1 MSQYVIRGGREGRER
16 LQLLARVLQPTTAA
30 LFDRL
35 ALADGRT
42 CLDVGCGSGD
52 TTIELARRVGPGG
65 RALGIDI
72 DEVKIALAQEDAAA
86 RNVGNVAFAVAD
98 IRAGLEGESF
108 DVVYSRFLLTHL
120 SDPLGAVKD
129 FQRHLAPGGRVA
141 VEDIDFSGHFAY
153 PPSDAF
159 ERYRAWYCALVRR
172 RGGDP
177 DIGPRLPLLLK
188 KSGFADI
195 GVNVVQPVGLVGEV
209 KLLDPVTLE
218 NIAEAIVRD
227 GLADR
232 GEVDATV
239 RELYDVAADPDT
251 LRGAPRIVQAW
262 GVRAS

>member
-1 MSQYVIRGGREGRER
+1 M
-16 LQLLARVLQPTTAA
+16 LQPTTGT

-42 CLDVGCGSGD
+42 CLDAGCGSGD

-72 DEVKIALAQEDAAA
+72 DEVKIALARADAAA
-86 RNVGNVAFAVAD
+86 RGVDNVAFAVAD
-98 IRAGLEGESF
+98 IRAGFDGGTF

-120 SDPLGAVKD
+120 TDPAAALRA
-129 FQRHLAPGGRVA
+129 FHRHLVAGGRVA
-141 VEDIDFSGHFAY
+141 VEDIDFSGCVSY
-153 PPSDAF
+153 PPSDAL

-188 KSGFADI
+188 KSGFVDI
-195 GVNVVQPVGLVGEV
+195 GVNVLQPVGLVGEV

-218 NIAEAIVRD
+218 NIADTIVRD
-227 GLADR
+227 SLADR
-232 GEVDATV
+232 REVDAVV
-239 RELYDVAADPDT
+239 RQLYDFAADPDT
-251 LRGAPRIVQAW
+251 LCGTPRIVQAW
-262 GVRAS
+262 GVRAQGPAAGDRSIGWRQE